1 MVVKLMIIGANTSK
15 NFFDNLEEEQI
26 QQCGI
31 DLRVWKIF
39 KIEGE
44 GVIDFSNEKRKLPNY
59 IEIFN
64 SEKDEHI
71 KLDRGVYIVKVAD
84 YIKIPENVAGFA
96 YPRSSLL
103 RMGATL
109 YSAVHDPGYEGRPE
123 YLMQVFNPITIYKYA
138 RIAQIVFVEC
148 RDVKGVYEGIYK
160 GR

>member
-1 MVVKLMIIGANTSK
+1 MIIGANTSK
-15 NFFDNLEEEQI
+15 NFFDDLDEKQI

-44 GVIDFSNEKRKLPNY
+44 GTLDFSNEKRKLPNY
-59 IEIFN
+59 VEIFN
-64 SEKDEHI
+64 SEKDESI
-71 KLDRGVYIVKVAD
+71 TLDRGIYVVKVAD
-84 YIKIPENVAGFA
+84 YMKIPENVAGFA

-103 RMGATL
+103 RMGATI

-123 YLMQVFNPITIYKYA
+123 YLMHVFNPIKIYRYA
-138 RIAQIVFVEC
+138 RIAQIVFIEC

-160 GR
+160 GK

>member
-1 MVVKLMIIGANTSK
+1 MIIGANTSK
-15 NFFDNLEEEQI
+15 NFFENLEEEQI

-59 IEIFN
+59 VEVFN
-64 SEKDEHI
+64 SEKDECI
-71 KLDRGVYIVKVAD
+71 KLESGVYIVKVAD

-123 YLMQVFNPITIYKYA
+123 YLMQVFNPITIYRYA

-148 RDVKGVYEGIYK
+148 KDVRGVYEGIYK
-160 GR
+160 GK

>member
-1 MVVKLMIIGANTSK
+1 MIIGANTSK
-15 NFFDNLEEEQI
+15 NFFENLEEEQI

-59 IEIFN
+59 VEVFN
-64 SEKDEHI
+64 SEKDECI
-71 KLDRGVYIVKVAD
+71 KLESGVYIVKVAD

-103 RMGATL
+103 RMGVTI
-109 YSAVHDPGYEGRPE
+109 YTAVHDPGYEGYPA
-123 YLMQVFNPITIYKYA
+123 YVLDVLNPIAMYKHA

-148 RDVKGVYEGIYK
+148 RDVAGLYEGIYNEK
-160 GR
+160 IN

>member
-1 MVVKLMIIGANTSK
+1 MIIGPNTSK
-15 NFFDNLEEEQI
+15 NFFDNLKDEQI

-64 SEKDEHI
+64 SEKDEFI
-71 KLDRGVYIVKVAD
+71 RLDKGIYIVKVAE
-84 YIKIPENVAGFA
+84 YIKIPNNMAAFVF
-96 YPRSSLL
+96 PRSSLL

-123 YLMQVFNPITIYKYA
+123 YLLQVFNPITIYRYA
-138 RIAQIVFVEC
+138 RIAQIVFVKC
-148 RDVKGVYEGIYK
+148 KDVRGVYEGIYK
-160 GR
+160 GK